1 MYTITTFAAVAFGL
15 LAQLAALAVVV
26 CSLGLAVQTASPT
39 AALAGLAF
47 LLLFFSL
54 VFPRFRKEYF
64 AAFASAVLGGLLAHF
79 NGSASFSSGAFTTAL
94 TVFVLS
100 LVCKHFPGCFNVLW
114 RYVVT
119 AVCCLAPV
127 FSPSWRAFLGKSR
140 GTCRNFPELIENV
153 VLMIPLSHITL
164 RELLNE
170 VARRHVQELRFA
182 EQCVT
187 LGKVLDSSQAAVDEF
202 RRVHPN
208 RRLSHCVRRF
218 IWEQI
223 PLAEME
229 DGLFE
234 LSRFSTWE
242 RLLFLAGFLG
252 SLLETELA
260 RLKAACEKLDEVI
273 NKRQQYIASAIQIQK
288 IVVKQTAAYPIVKI
302 PAVARLPSRALVLKP
317 DSLVPAALPPASP
330 RRPEEKKDMSVFE
343 MIVSTARH
351 PRSKSKVLPVT
362 ETEVE
367 LPPTPD
373 HSHSEPP
380 ASPAPAIIEEIAP
393 LSPSTMVQRAF
404 SQIEG
409 MDQALRALSVREH
422 HAPDNEIYEMMM
434 RPRKESAVTKEARFA
449 RERSLIAYR
458 HAQAE
463 KEKEIKALVVVSPAA
478 VTSVTLAPAAAAADT
493 PFVLPSDAPAQATA
507 VAPTSSDDLMSEL
520 RVALAARERSI
531 RKTTRDDTPAKLKAA
546 NATVPATSSSEDE
559 WVTTDE
565 SDSDE
570 PRGSEDDDS
579 KSDVDSEGPRG
590 PEDDDSGDG
599 DEDDAPPSVASSI
612 LAVVDGEQAS
622 PSEPTADAVDDN
634 DKHGSPGPS
643 GNPAL
648 PEAEVSF
655 DSEAGAREQAGGSTR
670 DVAVTVGGDKQSED
684 TDDEPET
691 SLEEEEGESDSCVG
705 VDQQLLV
712 TQLYPPLPPSPTTTT
727 TRGEAETSLEGEA
740 EQKVLSRDSGGSG
753 LTSSEEGSV
762 DTPPVGSSPVVS
774 VEAQTE
780 NDADITSL
788 LEASHIST
796 SVAQAVAVP
805 LVTATTTAT
814 TDIIGDF
821 TATTADAITTPAAI
835 TSPEVGIVQTEE
847 AVMTGTE
854 VCDALPGM
862 ELDEGSLARPNSVKV
877 DEEVKEEDSRMEE
890 AGVDDEGEDTAMVIP
905 DAGVEGPPAAMFGS
919 MSMSGTP
926 FAFGAV
932 QDDVNMAY
940 PQQQD
945 FENVEMIDQGV
956 FGNTLMP
963 PVGGYPS
970 LPSQE
975 GDMRFH
981 EADVRMVEPAPQPFD
996 FNAYEG
1002 VNYVG
1007 SGEQQQQQQQFHP
1020 EPMDYHH
1027 DVEASSCQQPLP
1039 NNFGLQQSALD
1050 PSQPD
1055 DQYYHQ
1061 VGQQLAQIDFG
1072 PDNQS
1077 QLLSESDLTLILDEY
1092 LNWSMS
1098 QAQFEELVREVEQFA
1113 ERETPGAWSGPDS
1126 LIDPALFALPT
1137 DQATDDVPA
1146 DDVSPTA
1153 ACAAAPI
1160 QAAPSPQ
1167 GEEVVASP
1175 QEEEEE
1181 EEEEEEVGASAPTT
1195 ATAAPVVTPLPE
1207 QGISYSFAEYWSD
1220 VAFDSPDEDDHV
1232 DDYVPVPVA
1241 PVLRQEVE
1249 RRRREPRSNGST
1261 SVEVRADDRQDV
1273 VSAEP
1278 DSSSSDEESV
1288 RQRVARRPMLVPR
1301 LRGSVA
1307 VRQAVAEQVRA
1318 AGESSSAPPQKKT
1331 LQEVRDR
1338 IEAMRRAGTS
1348 NFASSDESD
1357 EDEDDSPPSF
1367 PIPSTT
1373 TTPNFPSE
1381 GLTTPISEEREP
1393 VAEGSSGS
1401 AEVKEGQPAGKLKLK
1416 SSEVEAHQGE
1426 EAELKAAVAEEE
1438 EGHGNMAPG
1447 TGRRRKRDIGDFGHQ
1462 EIEYVELPD
1471 IPVRV
1476 TEGRRILSFKRRIP
1490 GVHEEPD

>member
-1 MYTITTFAAVAFGL
+1 MT
-15 LAQLAALAVVV
+15 
-26 CSLGLAVQTASPT
+26 VQTASPT

-47 LLLFFSL
+47 LVLFFSL
-54 VFPRFRKEYF
+54 VFPRLRKEYF
-64 AAFASAVLGGLLAHF
+64 AAIASAVLGGLLAHF

-94 TVFVLS
+94 AVFVLS

-114 RYVVT
+114 RYVVA

-140 GTCRNFPELIENV
+140 GACRNFPELIENV
-153 VLMIPLSHITL
+153 VLMIPLGHITL

-170 VARRHVQELRFA
+170 VARRHVRELRFA

-208 RRLSHCVRRF
+208 RRLSHCVCRF
-218 IWEQI
+218 ITEQI

-234 LSRFSTWE
+234 LSRFSTRE

-252 SLLETELA
+252 SLLETEFA

-273 NKRQQYIASAIQIQK
+273 NKRQQYIASTIQIQK
-288 IVVKQTAAYPIVKI
+288 IVVKETAAYPIVKI

-317 DSLVPAALPPASP
+317 DSFVPAALPPASP
-330 RRPEEKKDMSVFE
+330 RRPEEKKEMSVFE
-343 MIVSTARH
+343 MIVSTVRH
-351 PRSKSKVLPVT
+351 PRSKTKVLPVT

-367 LPPTPD
+367 LPQTPD

-380 ASPAPAIIEEIAP
+380 ASPAPAIIEETAP

-422 HAPDNEIYEMMM
+422 HASDNEIYEMMM
-434 RPRKESAVTKEARFA
+434 RPREESAVTKEARFA

-478 VTSVTLAPAAAAADT
+478 VTSVTLAPAAAAAADT

-520 RVALAARERSI
+520 RVAFTARGRSI
-531 RKTTRDDTPAKLKAA
+531 RKTTRDDTPAKLKAT
-546 NATVPATSSSEDE
+546 NATVPATSSTEDE

-570 PRGSEDDDS
+570 PCGSEDDDS
-579 KSDVDSEGPRG
+579 KSDVDSEGPHG

-599 DEDDAPPSVASSI
+599 DEDDAAPSVASSI

-622 PSEPTADAVDDN
+622 PSEPTADAVDGN

-655 DSEAGAREQAGGSTR
+655 DSEAGVREQAGGSTR

-691 SLEEEEGESDSCVG
+691 SLEEEENESDSCAG

-712 TQLYPPLPPSPTTTT
+712 TELYLTLPLSLMTTTT
-727 TRGEAETSLEGEA
+727 CGEADTSLEGEA
-740 EQKVLSRDSGGSG
+740 EQKVLSRDSAGSG
-753 LTSSEEGSV
+753 LTSAEEGSV
-762 DTPPVGSSPVVS
+762 DTPPVGSSPVIS

-780 NDADITSL
+780 NDADVNDITSL

-796 SVAQAVAVP
+796 SVAQAVAAP

-821 TATTADAITTPAAI
+821 TATTADAITTPATI
-835 TSPEVGIVQTEE
+835 TPPEVGIVQTEE

-854 VCDALPGM
+854 VCHALPGM
-862 ELDEGSLARPNSVKV
+862 ELDEGSLARPDSVKV
-877 DEEVKEEDSRMEE
+877 DEEVKEEDARMEE

-945 FENVEMIDQGV
+945 FENVEIIDQGV

-981 EADVRMVEPAPQPFD
+981 EADVRMDELAPQPFD

-1007 SGEQQQQQQQFHP
+1007 SGEQQQQQQFHP

-1027 DVEASSCQQPLP
+1027 DVEASSYQQPLP
-1039 NNFGLQQSALD
+1039 NNFGLQQLALD

-1055 DQYYHQ
+1055 DQYYYQ

-1113 ERETPGAWSGPDS
+1113 ERETPGTWSGPDS

-1153 ACAAAPI
+1153 ARAAAPI

-1167 GEEVVASP
+1167 GEEVVP
-1175 QEEEEE
+1175 QGEE

-1195 ATAAPVVTPLPE
+1195 ATTAPVVTPPPE

-1220 VAFDSPDEDDHV
+1220 VAFDSPNEADHV

-1261 SVEVRADDRQDV
+1261 PVEVVRADDRQDV

-1301 LRGSVA
+1301 LQGRVA

-1338 IEAMRRAGTS
+1338 LEAMRRAGAS
-1348 NFASSDESD
+1348 NFASSDELD

-1381 GLTTPISEEREP
+1381 GLTTPTSEEPEP

-1438 EGHGNMAPG
+1438 EGHGHMAPG

-1490 GVHEEPD
+1490 GAHEEPD